1 MRQVLRLFK
10 RIYNSDDYIYIHV
23 DARSQYMYDNLKHLE
38 NGNNVIVTE
47 RRITPIWGGASLMN
61 LMLNTMQEMLELN
74 WNFDFFVDVSG
85 TDYML
90 KKPETMKEYLR
101 HKVGMN
107 FVFVDPKEILQS
119 RMNSK

>member
-1 MRQVLRLFK
+1 
-10 RIYNSDDYIYIHV
+10 
-23 DARSQYMYDNLKHLE
+23 
-38 NGNNVIVTE
+38 
-47 RRITPIWGGASLMN
+47 MN

-90 KKPETMKEYLR
+90 KKPESMKEYLR

-107 FVFVDPKEILQS
+107 FVYVDPKDNLGKS
-119 RMNSK
+119 MPSKLTIFQFAIFSALPRPRAPFWYDPLDCSLRTLASALLTP